1 MKDVD
6 AERMAASHSL
16 RIRQSMGRKKTY
28 LGFGSRQVSGSEPTD
43 DRSVMLSRDCHG
55 FGRGGPSLF
64 LSRPQ
69 RGPRHRSGLLAR
81 FGVET
86 MKEASVSRVT

>member
-16 RIRQSMGRKKTY
+16 RIRQSMGRKKAY

-43 DRSVMLSRDCHG
+43 DRSVMLSRIATASAVAVPL
-55 FGRGGPSLF
+55 FFLAVRSVGRVIA
-64 LSRPQ
+64 
-69 RGPRHRSGLLAR
+69 RGCLR
-81 FGVET
+81 
-86 MKEASVSRVT
+86 ASVLRL